1 MESNETPPAPK
12 ANEKTSEKK
21 ETIRLN
27 VLLQEHGVA
36 SRRKA
41 DDLIRSGAVRIDGK
55 VVTTLGIQVEKKSAI
70 LVNGKPL
77 QKAPG
82 KAVYLFH
89 KPPLTMTTR
98 KDEQERPT
106 IFSLP
111 MLKNLP
117 ANVQA
122 VGRLDF
128 RSEGLLLLT
137 NDGDLALALSHPKYS
152 VEKTYAVLV
161 SASITIEEIEK
172 LRNGIQ
178 LEDGLAKP
186 IAVKQGNKERLGS
199 TSGQWVEIVV
209 TEGRNRLVRRMLEAL
224 GLKVMRLVRVGI
236 GDLRLPVNLPAGKIR
251 LATDVEKT
259 YLKEIKKNLTQETN
273 RLKRQKAKALAN
285 ETGMA
290 KPPAKRRKKRKS
302 MSDFTYRQKT
312 IKRQKKTAKVAKERK
327 AQKAVAQAA
336 YDRKPKSRTLDSES
350 TRPGA
355 ESSRKRTKPQRP
367 RAESSRSRKK
377 A

>member
-1 MESNETPPAPK
+1 MESNEQPLKPAASESLP
-12 ANEKTSEKK
+12 EKK
-21 ETIRLN
+21 DSTRLN

-41 DDLIRSGAVRIDGK
+41 DDLIRSGAVKIDGK
-55 VVTTLGIQVEKKSAI
+55 VVTKLGVQVDKKASI
-70 LVNGKPL
+70 LVHGKPL
-77 QKAPG
+77 QKAPS

-98 KDEQERPT
+98 NDEQDRPT
-106 IFSLP
+106 IFNLP

-172 LRNGIQ
+172 LRKGIQ

-186 IAVKQGNKERLGS
+186 MSVQQGNKERLGT

-236 GDLRLPVNLPAGKIR
+236 GELRLPVNLQPGKIR
-251 LATDVEKT
+251 AVTEFETT
-259 YLKEIKKNLTQETN
+259 YLKEIKKSLTQETT
-273 RLKRQKAKALAN
+273 RLKRSKSKKAAVPEGA
-285 ETGMA
+285 A
-290 KPPAKRRKKRKS
+290 KPTAKRRKRKS
-302 MSDFTYRQKT
+302 VGNMAYLNKT
-312 IKRQKKTAKVAKERK
+312 IKRQKKNTKAIKERK
-327 AQKAVAQAA
+327 TKKAEAQAVHE
-336 YDRKPKSRTLDSES
+336 RKVKKAEAPPPIRKES
-350 TRPGA
+350 PV
-355 ESSRKRTKPQRP
+355 KRNKMPP
-367 RAESSRSRKK
+367 SRKK
-377 A
+377 KI